1 MDIDTLH
8 IQYQDHAGRAER
20 LREAVVVQLSA
31 LLAAND
37 VTLGVP
43 MESRVKAWASLAEK
57 MDRKQLTIESLFDL
71 HDLVGVRAILLFRS
85 DLAKVIELIK
95 STFDVVSLEDTAAR
109 LGDSEF
115 GYQSQHFV
123 VRLPKSWLLL
133 PSLAGFN
140 DFCVELQV
148 RTIAQHIWA
157 AASHKLQYKQE
168 SGVPRPLRRTI
179 NRVSALLETVD
190 LEFERVLDERRA
202 YLQNSHTPQA
212 ATEPLN
218 VDSLAALLTELLP
231 TENKKENEPYA
242 DLLSDL
248 IELKIETPEQLRVIL
263 NKHAEQAKNSD
274 RKRVAELRADSAPP
288 YEPDQSERLARGVF
302 YAHVGLVREALR
314 AEYGDGVANAV
325 FAERMKLNRKRTKQP
340 TRKRMK
346 RRD

>member
-1 MDIDTLH
+1 MDIDALR

-20 LREAVVVQLSA
+20 LREAIVAQLSA

-37 VTLGVP
+37 MTLGVP
-43 MESRVKAWASLAEK
+43 MESRVKTWASLAEK
-57 MDRKQLTIESLFDL
+57 LDRKKISLDSLFNL
-71 HDLVGVRAILLFRS
+71 HDLIGVRAILLFRS
-85 DLAKVIELIK
+85 DLLRVLELIK
-95 STFDVVSLEDTAAR
+95 NTFEVVSLEDTAAR

-133 PSLAGFN
+133 PSLTGLN

-202 YLQNSHTPQA
+202 YLQDSQAPQA

-218 VDSLAALLTELLP
+218 VDSLAAVLAELLP
-231 TENKKENEPYA
+231 PENKKDDEPYA

-248 IELKIETPEQLRVIL
+248 TSLKVKTPEQLRLIL
-263 NKHAEQAKNSD
+263 TKHAEHASNSD
-274 RKRVAELRADSAPP
+274 RVRVAELRRGSSIDD
-288 YEPDQSERLARGVF
+288 EPGVSERVARGVF
-302 YAHVGLVREALR
+302 YTHVGLARETLR
-314 AEYGDGVANAV
+314 AEYGDDAV
-325 FAERMKLNRKRTKQP
+325 NKLFQERKYHSRKRSKSGG
-340 TRKRMK
+340 
-346 RRD
+346 

>member
-1 MDIDTLH
+1 MDIDALH

-43 MESRVKAWASLAEK
+43 MESRVKTWASLAEK
-57 MDRKQLTIESLFDL
+57 MDRKQLTLDSLFHL
-71 HDLVGVRAILLFRS
+71 HDLIGVRAILLFRS
-85 DLAKVIELIK
+85 DLARVLELIK
-95 STFDVVSLEDTAAR
+95 NTFDVVSLEDTAAR

-133 PSLAGFN
+133 PSLAGLN

-202 YLQNSHTPQA
+202 YLQDSQTPQA

-218 VDSLAALLTELLP
+218 VDSLAAALAELLP
-231 TENKKENEPYA
+231 PENKKEDEPYA

-248 IELKIETPEQLRVIL
+248 IALEIETPEQLRVIL
-263 NKHAEQAKNSD
+263 NRHTEHVKNSD
-274 RKRVAELRADSAPP
+274 RERIAELRAGSGIID
-288 YEPDQSERLARGVF
+288 EPGVSERLARGVF
-302 YAHVGLVREALR
+302 YAHVGLAREALR
-314 AEYGDGVANAV
+314 AEYGEDTVDAL
-325 FAERMKLNRKRTKQP
+325 FRKRKQS
-340 TRKRMK
+340 TRKRRK
-346 RRD
+346 SGG

>member
-1 MDIDTLH
+1 MYTDALR
-8 IQYQDHAGRAER
+8 IQYQDNAGRAER
-20 LREAVVVQLSA
+20 LREAVVAQLSA

-43 MESRVKAWASLAEK
+43 MESRVKTWESLAEK
-57 MDRKQLTIESLFDL
+57 IDRKRITLDSLFAL
-71 HDLVGVRAILLFRS
+71 HDLIGVRAILLFRS
-85 DLAKVIELIK
+85 DLGKVLELIK
-95 STFDVVSLEDTAAR
+95 DTFDVVSLEDTAAR

-123 VRLPKSWLLL
+123 VRLPKSWLQL
-133 PSLAGFN
+133 PSLTSLN

-202 YLQNSHTPQA
+202 YLQGSQAPQA

-218 VDSLAALLTELLP
+218 VDSLAAVLSELLP
-231 TENKKENEPYA
+231 PENKKDDESYA

-248 IELKIETPEQLRVIL
+248 TALKIKTPEQLRGIL
-263 NKHAEQAKNSD
+263 TKRAEHARNSD
-274 RKRVAELRADSAPP
+274 RERVAELRAGTDSFD
-288 YEPDQSERLARGVF
+288 EPGVSERVARGVF

-314 AEYGDGVANAV
+314 AEYGADSVNNL
-325 FAERMKLNRKRTKQP
+325 FKERTSHIRKRTKGGG
-340 TRKRMK
+340 
-346 RRD
+346 

>member
-1 MDIDTLH
+1 MDTDTLR
-8 IQYQDHAGRAER
+8 IQYQDNAGRAER
-20 LREAVVVQLSA
+20 LREAVVAQLSA

-43 MESRVKAWASLAEK
+43 MESRVKTWESLAEK
-57 MDRKQLTIESLFDL
+57 IGRKQITLDSLFTL
-71 HDLVGVRAILLFRS
+71 HDPIGVRAILLFRS
-85 DLAKVIELIK
+85 DLGKVLELIK
-95 STFDVVSLEDTAAR
+95 DTFDVVSLEDTAAR

-123 VRLPKSWLLL
+123 VRLPKSWLQL
-133 PSLAGFN
+133 PSLASLN

-202 YLQNSHTPQA
+202 YLQGSQAPQA

-218 VDSLAALLTELLP
+218 VDSLAAVLSELLP
-231 TENKKENEPYA
+231 PENKKDDESYA

-248 IELKIETPEQLRVIL
+248 IALKIKTPEQLRGIL
-263 NKHAEQAKNSD
+263 TKRAEHVRNLD
-274 RKRVAELRADSAPP
+274 RERVAELRAGTDLSD
-288 YEPDQSERLARGVF
+288 EPGVSERVARGVF

-314 AEYGDGVANAV
+314 AEYGADYVNDL
-325 FAERMKLNRKRTKQP
+325 FKERNPHIRKRTK
-340 TRKRMK
+340 RGG
-346 RRD
+346 